1 MVVPTKFMESLSDM
15 VRDIDNWCHFLLTAV
30 MVMLLC
36 FDWQRK
42 HKYQLLKMPG
52 LALFWIIG
60 FVLTAI
66 FEILQIFIPDEY
78 RRWFD
83 FMDLLWQAVG
93 GLVAALC
100 YSFLQLAWVKVRL
113 PAE

>member
-52 LALFWIIG
+52 LTLFWIIG

-66 FEILQIFIPDEY
+66 FEILQISFQMNIG
-78 RRWFD
+78 
-83 FMDLLWQAVG
+83 A
-93 GLVAALC
+93 GLTSWTFC
-100 YSFLQLAWVKVRL
+100 GR
-113 PAE
+113 P

>member
-1 MVVPTKFMESLSDM
+1 MKKFLASFPQWTFSVLWIIIVAWLMVVPTKFMESLSDM

-52 LALFWIIG
+52 LALF
-60 FVLTAI
+60 
-66 FEILQIFIPDEY
+66 
-78 RRWFD
+78 
-83 FMDLLWQAVG
+83 
-93 GLVAALC
+93 
-100 YSFLQLAWVKVRL
+100 
-113 PAE
+113 